1 METIKGLF
9 AKIQPLRV
17 ILIVYLFIYVSL
29 GINTELHYI
38 EKHPLPNSLLADYN
52 VYKQAVKAAI
62 NGDDP
67 YAQEFRYFPPAL
79 LVIELFYH
87 IPNPNEFLQAS
98 IYLSVNLFLLF
109 IIAYGIANHYSYKLS
124 EVWYWLPL
132 IFFFGPVLEG
142 LHVGQINVITEF
154 GVLLVL
160 IANSTFPI
168 LAGLGLSLAIITKLT
183 PAVFLLYF
191 FSNRN
196 LRAVIVTVI
205 SLIVLILFTG
215 LRYGFDLYPMFFTT
229 FGNML
234 QNFHTSLNSQ
244 SLFSK
249 LITNQLLPDSIA
261 VHPSA
266 FQRIL
271 SVYIGCMFLISA
283 MLAFVNKQTE
293 PLFIILGIGSML
305 APNWMWYHH
314 YTFFI
319 VPILMWIAWSRQN
332 IYVLAWSLL
341 GFLIIQIDRWYLTTG
356 LLIHMF
362 GHLSIIVLLIGQ
374 IQKSR
379 GVELSAAMQKL
390 SFKLGS
396 DAN

>member
-9 AKIQPLRV
+9 AKIQPWRV

-109 IIAYGIANHYSYKLS
+109 IIAFGIANHYSYKLS

-160 IANSTFPI
+160 IANSSLPI

-183 PAVFLLYF
+183 PAVFLLYL
-191 FSNRN
+191 FSTRS

-215 LRYGFDLYPMFFTT
+215 LRYGFALYPMFFTT

-266 FQRIL
+266 FQSVL
-271 SVYIGCMFLISA
+271 SIYIGCTILISTT
-283 MLAFVNKQTE
+283 LAFVNKQSE
-293 PLFIILGIGSML
+293 PFFIILGIGSML
-305 APNWMWYHH
+305 APDLMCYIH
-314 YTFFI
+314 YTVFI
-319 VPILMWIAWSRQN
+319 VP
-332 IYVLAWSLL
+332 VLS
-341 GFLIIQIDRWYLTTG
+341 
-356 LLIHMF
+356 
-362 GHLSIIVLLIGQ
+362 
-374 IQKSR
+374 
-379 GVELSAAMQKL
+379 
-390 SFKLGS
+390 
-396 DAN
+396 